1 MTTIESIFEIKSAVS
16 ALARFSS
23 TRDPSVTKLE
33 DNIVITEQIK
43 MSIHIIPADKLSHL
57 ALQEVI
63 EEFISRCGTDYGAV
77 EASLESN
84 FRQVKL
90 KLENG
95 LAVLVFDDE
104 TETTNIF
111 LADDPILKS
120 LTQCPSNQETIIC
133 LERSAP
139 CKKLYSLLT

>member
-1 MTTIESIFEIKSAVS
+1 
-16 ALARFSS
+16 
-23 TRDPSVTKLE
+23 
-33 DNIVITEQIK
+33 
-43 MSIHIIPADKLSHL
+43 MSIHIIPADKLSPL

-111 LADDPILKS
+111 LANDPILK
-120 LTQCPSNQETIIC
+120 
-133 LERSAP
+133 
-139 CKKLYSLLT
+139 KLDALPD